1 METEK
6 GLNMK
11 QSIISR
17 ILILKIV
24 ILLLCG
30 LMVVP
35 IMAQGYKSNKNKNMK
50 TLTVYFS
57 LTAGNTKRIA
67 EKVHAAIGGDLVR
80 LEPVTPYPANYSQ
93 VVNQGEDEVNRGY
106 KPELKPLNVDWETYD
121 RIIVGTP
128 TWWYKMSP
136 VVFSF
141 LSNNDFTGKTMI
153 PFMTNAGWPGTVIKD
168 MSDLAKKK
176 GARVENGHEFRF
188 SSDERH
194 FDRMETPEKELD
206 AWIESLK

>member
-1 METEK
+1 
-6 GLNMK
+6 MK
-11 QSIISR
+11 QFIISR

-24 ILLLCG
+24 TLLLCE

-35 IMAQGYKSNKNKNMK
+35 IMAQGYKSNKNNNMK

-67 EKVHAAIGGDLVR
+67 EKVHAAVGGDLVR
-80 LEPVTPYPANYSQ
+80 LEPVKPYPANYNQ
-93 VVNQGEDEVNRGY
+93 VVSQGENEVNRGY
-106 KPELKPLNVDWETYD
+106 KPELKPLNVDLEAYD

-136 VVFSF
+136 VVLSF
-141 LSNNDFTGKTMI
+141 LSNNDFTGKTVI
-153 PFMTNAGWPGTVIKD
+153 PFMTNAGWPGTVIMD
-168 MSDLAKKK
+168 MNDLAKKK
-176 GARVENGHEFRF
+176 GAKVENGHEFRF